1 MGGKGAKQLAGGCGN
16 MAGEQFHAGFL
27 AEHGIRTEGLAQA
40 LDGGSREDSRDG
52 LALGVAAS
60 IVLQQATLEGCRQVG
75 IGIAQKAGEV
85 IGGGAAAHALVINH
99 DRLRTAKEDIAGLP
113 VAMDQSRR

>member
-1 MGGKGAKQLAGGCGN
+1 MGGKGAKQLAGCHGDV
-16 MAGEQFHAGFL
+16 AGEQFHAGFL
-27 AEHGIRTEGLAQA
+27 AEHSIRTEGLAQA
-40 LDGGSREDSRDG
+40 LDGGSREGSGDG
-52 LALGVAAS
+52 FTLRMAAS
-60 IVLQQATLEGCRQVG
+60 IVFQQATLEGRRQVG